1 MAKRR
6 EIEELE
12 EDYQVIVGLDIGTT
26 KIATIIGHKTPD
38 GRLEI
43 IGYGKGDSSGI
54 EVGSI
59 KNLTKTTQ
67 GINISKSNAINKA
80 GLDTI
85 DRAIV
90 GVAARHIKSIERR
103 YEIIRTNSD
112 AIIEQREIDEMC
124 QRLLETTGEPGQKI
138 LTVIPQDFIVDKKH
152 RTTDPV
158 GCIGESLEGNFQIIY
173 GDKKE
178 VNTIIRCVKDAEIE
192 TEAIIL
198 EPIASG
204 LSCLN
209 QTQKEEG
216 VLLLDIGGGTS
227 DMVIFYEGNPV
238 YTKVI
243 PIGGKS
249 ITDDIATTCKI
260 SYEMAESLK
269 TQCGTCIVE
278 KSNKDHHITFPVS
291 GGDSRQISEPYLA
304 EIIFYRTQQMLQFVQ
319 QNLQKSKYADIVKSV
334 VITGGGAQLKD
345 LVELCRYIFG
355 KPTSIGYPNV
365 GFGKNFPSE
374 LKNPIYATGIGLLKY
389 GFENLYT
396 DDDNDIEEKE
406 LEESG
411 DGLKEKVK
419 NIFGKHSKNEKSST
433 SKWWENILGDT
444 TA

>member
-1 MAKRR
+1 MAKKRV
-6 EIEELE
+6 EIEELD

-54 EVGSI
+54 EVGTI
-59 KNLTKTTQ
+59 QNLTKTTQ
-67 GINISKSNAINKA
+67 GINISKNYAIDKA
-80 GLDTI
+80 GLTNI
-85 DRAIV
+85 DKAIV

-103 YEIIRTNSD
+103 YEIIRPNGNE
-112 AIIEQREIDEMC
+112 IIEQREIDEMC
-124 QRLLETTGEPGQKI
+124 QRLLETTGEPGQKV
-138 LTVIPQDFIVDKKH
+138 LTVIPQDFIVDKKD

-173 GDKKE
+173 GDERE
-178 VNTIIRCVKDAEIE
+178 VNKIIRCVKDAQIE
-192 TEAIIL
+192 TETIIL

-238 YTKVI
+238 FTKVI
-243 PIGGKS
+243 PIGGKT
-249 ITDDIATTCKI
+249 ITRDIATTCNI
-260 SYEMAESLK
+260 SYEMAETLK

-278 KSNKDHHITFPVS
+278 KSNKDHHINFPVS

-304 EIIFYRTQQMLQFVQ
+304 EIIFCRINQMLQFVQ
-319 QNLQKSKYADIVKSV
+319 QTLQKSKYANIVKSV
-334 VITGGGAQLKD
+334 VITGGGAQLKH
-345 LVELCRYIFG
+345 LEELCRYVFG
-355 KPTSIGYPNV
+355 KPTSVGYPDV

-374 LKNPIYATGIGLLKY
+374 LRNPIYATGIGLLKY

-396 DDDNDIEEKE
+396 DD
-406 LEESG
+406 LEEEEPEENG
-411 DGLKEKVK
+411 DGFKEKVK
-419 NIFGKHSKNEKSST
+419 SIFGKHPKGNKKASAQ
-433 SKWWENILGDT
+433 KWWENFLGDT